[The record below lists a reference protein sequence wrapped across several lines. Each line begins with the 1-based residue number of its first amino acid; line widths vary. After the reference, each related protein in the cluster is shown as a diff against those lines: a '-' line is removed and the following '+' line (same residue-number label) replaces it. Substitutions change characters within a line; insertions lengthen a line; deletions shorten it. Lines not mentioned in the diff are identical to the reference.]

1 LQIRLIFLLE
11 TRGVFHELPQRLLG
25 CTLLLLLLLLL
36 LMLLLLQF
44 LHAEF
49 PNLDNSSSSHSSIR
63 TYNLASPN

>member
-1 LQIRLIFLLE
+1 M
-11 TRGVFHELPQRLLG
+11 ELP
-25 CTLLLLLLLLL
+25 LLLLLLLL